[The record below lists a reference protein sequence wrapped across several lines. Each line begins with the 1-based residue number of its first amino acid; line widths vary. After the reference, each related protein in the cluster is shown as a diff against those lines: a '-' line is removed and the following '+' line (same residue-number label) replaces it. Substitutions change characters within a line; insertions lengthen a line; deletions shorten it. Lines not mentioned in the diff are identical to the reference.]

1 MTSATYY
8 DLSKHPFVEEVLQL
22 GMNIAKEIKVPNG
35 FKVEAEFKREPIEE
49 EFYVLQL
56 SYCLSHLLTTIQ
68 QLEHTVLYMSNFSPT
83 KLMRDAGVTRAT
95 HLLWSVENFVIRT
108 QTAYDRLLVL
118 TDRLFHIHNQAS
130 RISHES
136 IVTNTH
142 IKRTPVPDKL
152 KAVKKTVKKY
162 YYDRN
167 TIIHESSYSDDQIRH
182 IEGLTILTSGNLG
195 DIDEQ
200 GFIKEDLK
208 CLVRKYVAS
217 KKREFSKINGNL
229 CAAISET
236 FNEMHPIYLRKYSEL
251 CKK

>member
-1 MTSATYY
+1 MTCSTYY
-8 DLSKHPFVEEVLQL
+8 DLNKHPFAEEVLQL
-22 GMNIAKEIKVPNG
+22 GMTIAKEIKVVNG

-68 QLEHTVLYMSNFSPT
+68 QLEHTVLYMSSFSPT
-83 KLMRDAGVTRAT
+83 KPMRDAGITRAT

-108 QTAYDRLLVL
+108 QTAYDRLLIL

-142 IKRTPVPDKL
+142 IKRTSVPEKL
-152 KAVKKTVKKY
+152 KAAKKTVKKY

-167 TIIHESSYSDDQIRH
+167 IIIHESSYSDDHMRH
-182 IEGLTILTSGNLG
+182 IEGLTILASGNLR
-195 DIDEQ
+195 DFDEQ
-200 GFIKEDLK
+200 GLIKEDLK
-208 CLVRKYVAS
+208 YLVRKYVTS
-217 KKREFSKINGNL
+217 KKREFSRINGNL
-229 CAAISET
+229 CTAISET
-236 FNEMHPIYLRKYSEL
+236 FDEMHPIYRRKYSEL